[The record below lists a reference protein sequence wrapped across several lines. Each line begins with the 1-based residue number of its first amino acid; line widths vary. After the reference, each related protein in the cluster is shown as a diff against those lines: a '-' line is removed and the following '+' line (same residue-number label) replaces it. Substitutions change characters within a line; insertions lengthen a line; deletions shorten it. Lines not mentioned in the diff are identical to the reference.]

1 MHLSVRH
8 SQINGETAVPGSKS
22 HTIRALAIASL
33 AKGSSVIKAP
43 LVSDDTLSCLS
54 AACALGAWVRRG
66 DDSLWQV
73 IGTGGRM
80 IEPARPLNM
89 GNSGTGLRIFSA
101 LAALSSSPIS
111 FGGDESLQKRP
122 MEPLLAAL
130 NDLGAKTESDGG
142 HCPLTVT
149 GPIRGGETSVDGTSS
164 QYLSALLLAAP
175 LAEGDTILNVP
186 FLNEVP
192 YVEMTLA
199 WLKRQN
205 INLKYNKNYT
215 RFHVIGGQQFKPFNE
230 TIPGDFSTAAFPLAA
245 AIVTGGGILIRNL
258 DFNDPQGDKAFVEL
272 AGRMGARIETG
283 PGFARVKPGPVKLH
297 AAELDLNA
305 TPDLLPVLSVV
316 AACADGITVLKNV
329 AQARLKETDRIA
341 VMAHELG
348 KMGIQVEEFED
359 GMAITGGKL
368 KPAHVD
374 SFRDHRVAMSLAI
387 AGMTCAA
394 DEEEPTL
401 IDSAESIGVTYP
413 SFVDDFSRLG
423 ADFYAV

>member
-1 MHLSVRH
+1 MHLSVKH

-33 AKGSSVIKAP
+33 AKGSSIIKAP

-66 DDSLWQV
+66 DDSMWQV

-80 IEPARPLNM
+80 IEPARPLDM

-111 FGGDESLQKRP
+111 FDGDESLQNRP

-130 NDLGAKTESDGG
+130 NDLGAKTESNDG
-142 HCPLTVT
+142 HCPLTIT
-149 GPIRGGETSVDGTSS
+149 GPIGGGETSVDGTSS

-199 WLKRQN
+199 WLKRQC
-205 INLKYNKNYT
+205 INVKYNKNYT
-215 RFHVIGGQQFKPFNE
+215 RFHVVGRQQFKPFNE

-245 AIVTGGGILIRNL
+245 AIVTGGGIMIRNL
-258 DFNDPQGDKAFVEL
+258 DFNDPQGDKAFVDL
-272 AGRMGARIETG
+272 ARRMGANIETG

-297 AAELDLNA
+297 AAELDLNS
-305 TPDLLPVLSVV
+305 TPDLLPILSVV

-329 AQARLKETDRIA
+329 AQARRKETDRIA
-341 VMAHELG
+341 VMAHELT

-368 KPAHVD
+368 RPAHVD

-387 AGMTCAA
+387 AGMTCDE

-401 IDSAESIGVTYP
+401 IDSAECIGVTYP
-413 SFVDDFSRLG
+413 TFVNDFSRLG
-423 ADFYAV
+423 AGFFVV